1 MPDELTVAHELS
13 HLWYGDAITLTGWN
27 EIWLHEGFATFS
39 EWIWSEY
46 TGNKTAQKYF
56 DNLYNTPPQDTLFWT
71 PPPGN
76 PGSAAFV
83 FNGTIYYRGG
93 MTLQALRG
101 KIGDFAFFT
110 LMRRFV
116 QENRYGN
123 VTTPQFIA
131 MAEQISGRQLDTFF
145 DVWLYQPAKPTSW

>member
-1 MPDELTVAHELS
+1 M
-13 HLWYGDAITLTGWN
+13 WYGDAITLTGWN
-27 EIWLHEGFATFS
+27 EIWLHEGFATWS
-39 EWIWSEY
+39 EWIWSEHK
-46 TGNKTAQKYF
+46 GNKTAQKYF

-93 MTLQALRG
+93 MTLQALRV

-110 LMRRFV
+110 SDAALRAGEPLSQRHDPAVHRDGGADLRQAARHVLRRL
-116 QENRYGN
+116 
-123 VTTPQFIA
+123 A
-131 MAEQISGRQLDTFF
+131 L
-145 DVWLYQPAKPTSW
+145 PAGQADELVSSA